1 MGISIGMVGLGSFAS
16 CFVDLFKSHPLVD
29 RIAFCD
35 REPDRVQKWADSTF
49 MANKF
54 NPKDRYY
61 SLDDMCKADLDAIV
75 IITQPWLHAGQ
86 AIQAMEAGKDVYSA
100 VPIICI
106 PDDDETLDWIGKIID
121 TSVRTGKHYMLGETT
136 VYRPQTQFCMR
147 KVKEN
152 AFGDFVYAE
161 GEYCHDVD
169 SACNLRQVRASRA
182 ASAAGKEGE
191 ILMKAYYD
199 RGLKD
204 GPMHYPTHSCAGPC
218 FVMDTWATKVTCYG
232 YKNRT
237 NDPHFANSAF
247 SDEFA
252 FFRMA
257 NGATVRIA
265 ETREAAGRLSTI
277 ESEIFRILGTRGS
290 FSENTWY
297 YNGRTNH
304 TDAQVIP
311 PVKLTSADMFDK
323 LPPDVEFAFKQ
334 ALNKNLTVEQLKDT
348 DFKPTGHGGSHPYLV
363 HEFVMSVA
371 EHRQSAINPWIA
383 ARFMT
388 MGVMA
393 HKSALKDGETLN
405 VPDWGLPPQ

>member
-1 MGISIGMVGLGSFAS
+1 
-16 CFVDLFKSHPLVD
+16 
-29 RIAFCD
+29 
-35 REPDRVQKWADSTF
+35 
-49 MANKF
+49 
-54 NPKDRYY
+54 
-61 SLDDMCKADLDAIV
+61 
-75 IITQPWLHAGQ
+75 
-86 AIQAMEAGKDVYSA
+86 
-100 VPIICI
+100 
-106 PDDDETLDWIGKIID
+106 
-121 TSVRTGKHYMLGETT
+121 
-136 VYRPQTQFCMR
+136 
-147 KVKEN
+147 
-152 AFGDFVYAE
+152 
-161 GEYCHDVD
+161 
-169 SACNLRQVRASRA
+169 
-182 ASAAGKEGE
+182 
-191 ILMKAYYD
+191 
-199 RGLKD
+199 
-204 GPMHYPTHSCAGPC
+204 
-218 FVMDTWATKVTCYG
+218 MDTWATKVTCYG

-252 FFRMA
+252 FFKMA

-265 ETREAAGRLSTI
+265 ETREAAGRLSTV